1 MVNAQEFFGKEVVS
15 LFHGSSA
22 QVKHPQRGVGNP
34 HNDYG
39 PGFYTTELREL
50 ALEWACPSI
59 VDGWATESALDTH
72 GLSVVDL
79 SGPEFTVLNWMAVL
93 LEHRKINVGVGIAGE
108 ARGFIIETY
117 GVDLSSADIVHGYR
131 ADDSYFHI
139 ARSFLNNRIP
149 VEVLEQSLFLGGL
162 GHQVAV
168 VSEAAF
174 ESLTWVGAEPARGKT
189 WHPRR
194 AKRDADARAVALQLQ
209 ADSQQAKS
217 GCYILDIMRGADP
230 WHK

>member
-59 VDGWATESALDTH
+59 VDGWANEYALDTH

-108 ARGFIIETY
+108 ARGFIIENY

-168 VSEAAF
+168 VSEAASAPSPP
-174 ESLTWVGAEPARGKT
+174 EEKPGIRAAPSATPTPALSPCSSRLI
-189 WHPRR
+189 RNR
-194 AKRDADARAVALQLQ
+194 QNRVAT
-209 ADSQQAKS
+209 SS
-217 GCYILDIMRGADP
+217 TS
-230 WHK
+230 